1 MKNETLRADA
11 SDASSML
18 GTSGTCGGAGTDAGT
33 CGGAGTDV
41 GTVQMPH
48 QRHPQPARPQPAH
61 SQPAHQPNR
70 PQRFALTT
78 LPLGLTF
85 TALLVLLVL
94 FALVALCVG
103 RFQVHPLQAVRIIV
117 SPFVNEPIT
126 WTSNEYS
133 VIMNV
138 RVPRVISAILVGA
151 ALAISGASYQAVFR
165 NPLVSPDILG
175 VSAGACVG
183 AAAAILLNFTSW
195 YIQIFA
201 FVGGIIAVLIT
212 VGIPQLMRKSSNIV
226 MVLSGIIVGGFMSSV
241 IGLLKYVA
249 DTDTQLPEIVYWQLG
264 SIAKVN
270 METLQ
275 FTAPVLV
282 LFIALLL
289 LFRWRLNL
297 LALGEA
303 EAKTLGV
310 HLTLERGFVI
320 VASTILTA
328 SAVSVS
334 GTIGWI
340 GLIIPHVSR
349 RIVGSDNKRLLPITI
364 VVAAI
369 FMLIVDT
376 IARSV
381 CSLEI
386 PLSILTGFIGA
397 PIFGYLLVHQRRVD

>member
-1 MKNETLRADA
+1 MKNEMLRADA

-18 GTSGTCGGAGTDAGT
+18 GTSGTCGGAGTD
-33 CGGAGTDV
+33 V
-41 GTVQMPH
+41 GTQP
-48 QRHPQPARPQPAH
+48 HPQPARPQPAH

-70 PQRFALTT
+70 SRRFALTT

-85 TALLVLLVL
+85 TALLVLLLL

-201 FVGGIIAVLIT
+201 FVGGIISVLIT

-275 FTAPVLV
+275 FTAPVLI

>member
-1 MKNETLRADA
+1 MKN
-11 SDASSML
+11 
-18 GTSGTCGGAGTDAGT
+18 
-33 CGGAGTDV
+33 V
-41 GTVQMPH
+41 IQH
-48 QRHPQPARPQPAH
+48 
-61 SQPAHQPNR
+61 HQPNR
-70 PQRFALTT
+70 SQRFAPAA

-103 RFQVHPLQAVRIIV
+103 RFQVHPLQAVRIIA

-201 FVGGIIAVLIT
+201 FVGGIISVLIT

>member
-1 MKNETLRADA
+1 MKNKMSRADA
-11 SDASSML
+11 SDASVTLGTTGTDGGGSEMPSGT
-18 GTSGTCGGAGTDAGT
+18 GTSGNAGAF
-33 CGGAGTDV
+33 
-41 GTVQMPH
+41 VQAA
-48 QRHPQPARPQPAH
+48 QPQPAQPHAEH
-61 SQPAHQPNR
+61 
-70 PQRFALTT
+70 QRFALNA
-78 LPLGLTF
+78 LPLGVTL
-85 TALLVLLVL
+85 TALLVLLAI
-94 FALVALCVG
+94 FALIALCVG
-103 RFQVHPLQAVRIIV
+103 RFQVDPLQAVRIIA
-117 SPFVNEPIT
+117 SPFVNEPVT

-201 FVGGIIAVLIT
+201 FVGGIISVLIT

-270 METLQ
+270 METLR

-282 LFIALLL
+282 IFIALLL

>member
-1 MKNETLRADA
+1 MSSEFAKEQFIVGIQYMKN
-11 SDASSML
+11 
-18 GTSGTCGGAGTDAGT
+18 
-33 CGGAGTDV
+33 V
-41 GTVQMPH
+41 IH
-48 QRHPQPARPQPAH
+48 H
-61 SQPAHQPNR
+61 HQPNR
-70 PQRFALTT
+70 PQRFALNA
-78 LPLGLTF
+78 LPLSVTL
-85 TALLVLLVL
+85 TALLVLLAI
-94 FALVALCVG
+94 FALIALCVG
-103 RFQVHPLQAVRIIV
+103 RFQVDPLQAVRIIA
-117 SPFVNEPIT
+117 SPFINEPVT

-282 LFIALLL
+282 IFIALLL

-349 RIVGSDNKRLLPITI
+349 RIVGSDNKCLLPITI

>member
-1 MKNETLRADA
+1 MKNEMLRADA
-11 SDASSML
+11 SGASRTL
-18 GTSGTCGGAGTDAGT
+18 GTTGTDGGAASASGTAGGSQA
-33 CGGAGTDV
+33 C
-41 GTVQMPH
+41 VQSAQPQAAQPQAAQHRHPRQH
-48 QRHPQPARPQPAH
+48 QRFSLSA
-61 SQPAHQPNR
+61 
-70 PQRFALTT
+70 

-85 TALLVLLVL
+85 TALLVLLAI

-103 RFQVHPLQAVRIIV
+103 RFQVDPLQAVRIIA
-117 SPFVNEPIT
+117 SPFVNEPVT

-201 FVGGIIAVLIT
+201 FVGGIISVLIT

-275 FTAPVLV
+275 FTAPVLII
-282 LFIALLL
+282 FIALLL

>member
-1 MKNETLRADA
+1 MKN
-11 SDASSML
+11 
-18 GTSGTCGGAGTDAGT
+18 
-33 CGGAGTDV
+33 V
-41 GTVQMPH
+41 IQH
-48 QRHPQPARPQPAH
+48 
-61 SQPAHQPNR
+61 HQPNR
-70 PQRFALTT
+70 SRRFALTT

-103 RFQVHPLQAVRIIV
+103 RFQVHPLQAVRIIA

-201 FVGGIIAVLIT
+201 FVGGIISVLIT

-275 FTAPVLV
+275 FTAPVLII
-282 LFIALLL
+282 FIALLL

>member
-1 MKNETLRADA
+1 MSSELVKEQFIVGKQHMKKDI
-11 SDASSML
+11 
-18 GTSGTCGGAGTDAGT
+18 
-33 CGGAGTDV
+33 
-41 GTVQMPH
+41 H
-48 QRHPQPARPQPAH
+48 H
-61 SQPAHQPNR
+61 HQPNQ
-70 PQRFALTT
+70 PQRFALNA
-78 LPLGLTF
+78 LPLGVTL
-85 TALLVLLVL
+85 TALLVLLAI
-94 FALVALCVG
+94 FALIALCVG
-103 RFQVHPLQAVRIIV
+103 RFQVDPLQAVRIIV
-117 SPFVNEPIT
+117 SPFINEPVT

-138 RVPRVISAILVGA
+138 RVPRVISAMLVGA

-201 FVGGIIAVLIT
+201 FVGGIISVLIT

-270 METLQ
+270 METLR

-282 LFIALLL
+282 IFIALLL

-320 VASTILTA
+320 VASTVLTA